1 MSRRSRIVGVDVG
14 SVSVSVAEI
23 DWDGRIL
30 NTHYR
35 FHHGDLAETLNRIF
49 SELAPIGDL
58 LLAATTSSPLFIN
71 AKKRYDDRV
80 CLIEA
85 FRQYYDRVGT
95 ILQVG
100 GERFGAVFFDE
111 DGRYVRYKTNTSC
124 AAGTGS
130 FLDQQARRLNLDGVK
145 ELGRIA
151 YENRGE
157 APKIA
162 TRCAV
167 FAKTDLVH
175 AQQEGYSL
183 SEICDGLCRGLAR
196 NIVDTLFTTTRPL
209 EPIVL
214 TGGVSQNPAVVR
226 HLREFLSV
234 DVIVDKYFT
243 HGAIGAALHLLKDE
257 TNRQE
262 QPRRPPLVRSAKED
276 EANKYGHP
284 SLEIRLSDYPDFGGH
299 DQYEFSYS
307 NTPGIRP
314 VEVDVYAGLDK
325 GRIYEVFL
333 GVDIGSTSTKAT
345 LVGSDKSVLAGFYT
359 RTAGRPVEAC
369 RQILAS
375 IDDLRKRYDIELIVK
390 GAGTTGSGRKL
401 VGRIIGADTIID
413 EITAHARAAI
423 ELDPGVDTII
433 EIGGQDSKFT
443 VLRDGA
449 VTFSVMNTV
458 CAAGTGSFIEE
469 LADRLSCPLQD
480 LSRRALGHTSPMVSD
495 RCTVFMERDIN
506 HYLRE
511 GYKVDEV
518 LASVLHAVREN
529 YLTKVAIEGGI
540 GRNVHFQGAT
550 AKNMALVAAFEQ
562 RLEQPIRVS
571 PFCHLTGAL
580 GTGLML
586 MDEGVERTK
595 FRGIGLYERA
605 IPITS
610 EICELCPNHCKITKA
625 DLGKETVAY
634 GFLCG
639 RDYETKRKATVNP
652 SGFDLLAE
660 RKRILSPDPRPLK
673 KDGPVIGLPT
683 GLHMLEDLPLWR
695 KFFQELGLKTVTG
708 EKYNGALKRGKQLA
722 GAEFCAPLTTLL
734 GQVDHLADKADVVF
748 LPVYLERWIGD
759 HNVRRQYCYYTQYAT
774 ALAQQIRDDLN
785 ADRILTPLVQYA
797 YGGIHMRFQLY
808 QALKK
813 IPGFNSGFLEISE
826 AYNRAVKFKESGM
839 EQLKEVFRS
848 QTEESSDVSVVLLGR
863 PYTVLPESMNKGVLR
878 IFQRL
883 GLKVFFQD
891 MVPYDEKDTEL
902 EGLLN
907 EVHWHFGQ
915 QTLQAAEAVAKT
927 PGVYP
932 VFMTA
937 FKCTPDAFNTDYFK
951 RIMEAHQKP
960 YLILQLD
967 EHDLSVGY
975 ETRIEAAVRS
985 FRNHFQRA
993 REPETVEYPM
1003 MLRQAEKV
1011 SLSNKKVYLPNWDDL
1026 TLRFMASNLRRYG
1039 VNAHRLRPSEAS
1051 QMKGL
1056 RHNTGQCTP
1065 LNIIAQEFIDNV
1077 IADGVDPGD
1086 AVLWMPYSR
1095 MACNLGLFPHH
1106 IRSIILNHGQGM
1118 ERAQV
1123 YVGEISF
1130 IDISVK
1136 LPIGTYFAMM
1146 FGGLMRKAACK
1157 IRPYEKMPGATDMAV
1172 AKGAEILDQAFL
1184 GEAPRETAVA
1194 EAVALFKAVE
1204 TEVERMPRP
1213 KAAIFGDLY
1222 ARDNEVVNQDLV
1234 KLIEACGGEAIT
1246 TPYTDYVKMISKAYF
1261 RRWFMEGNYFELLS
1275 GEALLVTMNRL
1286 EKRYYRMFEEVL
1298 REPQPVFDA
1307 SPADIL
1313 AEYGVRLE
1321 HTGESMDNLLK
1332 IFYLTREHPD
1342 LAVFVQTSPAFCC
1355 PSLVTEAMA
1364 ARIEAVTG
1372 VPVVSITYDGTG
1384 GLKND
1389 ALIPYLTYPRYQRDR
1404 DGRQPAR
1411 KI

>member
-1 MSRRSRIVGVDVG
+1 MSRRPRVIGVDTG

-30 NTHYR
+30 GTHYL
-35 FHHGDLAETLNRIF
+35 FHHGDPARTLHEILNRLGL
-49 SELAPIGDL
+49 SDDR

-71 AKKRYDDRV
+71 AQERYDDRI

-85 FRQYYDRVGT
+85 FQRYYDRVGT

-100 GERFGAVFFDE
+100 GERFGAVFFDR
-111 DGRYVRYKTNTSC
+111 DGHYLRYKTNTSC

-130 FLDQQARRLNLDGVK
+130 FLDQQARRLNLDGVE

-151 YENRGE
+151 YENTGE

-196 NIVDTLFTTTRPL
+196 NIVDTLFTTSRPL

-226 HLREFLSV
+226 HLREFLAS

-243 HGAIGAALHLLKDE
+243 HGAIGAALHFLKEE
-257 TNRQE
+257 TNRQV
-262 QPRRPPLVRSAKED
+262 QPRRTAAIRPGKTDTTAG
-276 EANKYGHP
+276 YGHP
-284 SLEIRLSDYPDFGGH
+284 PLNLRLSEYPDFGGH

-314 VEVDVYAGLDK
+314 VEVDVYVDLE
-325 GRIYEVFL
+325 RCRTYEVFL

-345 LVGSDKSVLAGFYT
+345 LVDSDKSVLAGFYT

-375 IDDLRKRYDIELIVK
+375 IDDLRQRYEIELNVQ

-401 VGRIIGADTIID
+401 VGRIIGADIVID
-413 EITAHARAAI
+413 EITAHARAALEI
-423 ELDPGVDTII
+423 DPQVDTII

-443 VLRDGA
+443 VLRDGS

-469 LADRLSCPLQD
+469 LADRLGCPLED
-480 LSRRALGHTSPMVSD
+480 LSRRSLGRTSPMVSD

-511 GYKVDEV
+511 GYKVDQV

-529 YLTKVAIEGGI
+529 YLTKVAVEGNI
-540 GRNVHFQGAT
+540 GRNIHFQGAT

-562 RLEQPIRVS
+562 RLNRPIKVS

-580 GTGLML
+580 GTALML
-586 MDEGVERTK
+586 MDEGVSRTG
-595 FRGIGLYERA
+595 FRGIDLYKRP

-610 EICELCPNHCKITKA
+610 EVCELCPNHCKITKA
-625 DLGKETVAY
+625 DLGSETVAY

-639 RDYETKRKATVNP
+639 RDYEAKRKAHINP

-660 RKRILSPDPRPLK
+660 RKRILSPEPGAAING
-673 KDGPVIGLPT
+673 GPVVGLPA

-695 KFFQELGLKTVTG
+695 MFFRELGLKTITG
-708 EKYNGALKRGKQLA
+708 EKYSGALKRGKQLA
-722 GAEFCAPLTTLL
+722 GAEFCAPMTTLL
-734 GQVDHLADKADVVF
+734 GQVDHLAEKADVVF
-748 LPVYLERWIGD
+748 LPVYLERWTGD
-759 HNVRRQYCYYTQYAT
+759 RNVRRQYCYYTQYST
-774 ALAQQIRDDLN
+774 ALAQQIRNDLDS
-785 ADRILTPLVQYA
+785 DRILTPLVQYA
-797 YGGIHMRFQLY
+797 YGGIHTRVQLY
-808 QALKK
+808 QSLKK
-813 IPGFNSGFLEISE
+813 IPGFKPGFLDVSE
-826 AYNRAVKFKESGM
+826 AYDRAVKFKESGM
-839 EQLKEVFRS
+839 AQLKEVFRS
-848 QTEESSDVSVVLLGR
+848 QTEESGDVAVVLLGR
-863 PYTVLPESMNKGVLR
+863 PYTVLPEPMNKGIIR

-883 GLKVFFQD
+883 GLRVFFQD

-915 QTLQAAEAVAKT
+915 QTLQAAEAVAKM

-951 RIMEAHQKP
+951 RIMEAHKKP

-985 FRNHFQRA
+985 FRNHLHRA
-993 REPETVEYPM
+993 RAPETVEYPL
-1003 MLRQAEKV
+1003 MLKPAGKT
-1011 SLSNKKVYLPNWDDL
+1011 SLSGKNVYLPNWDDL
-1026 TLRFMASNLRRYG
+1026 TLGFMAANLRRYG
-1039 VNAHRLRPSEAS
+1039 VNAQRLRPSEAS

-1086 AVLWMPYSR
+1086 AVLWVPHSR
-1095 MACNLGLFPHH
+1095 MACNFGLFAHH
-1106 IRSIILNHGQGM
+1106 IRSIILNHGHGM
-1118 ERAQV
+1118 ERSQV

-1130 IDISVK
+1130 IDVSIK

-1157 IRPYEKMPGATDMAV
+1157 IRPYEKIPGATDSAV
-1172 AKGAEILDQAFL
+1172 SKGVQILTRAFL
-1184 GEAPRETAVA
+1184 GEIPREAAVA
-1194 EAVALFKAVE
+1194 ETVGLFKAVE
-1204 TEVERMPRP
+1204 TESRTAPRP

-1222 ARDNEVVNQDLV
+1222 ARDNETVNQDLV

-1246 TPYTDYVKMISKAYF
+1246 TPYTDYAKMISRAYF

-1275 GEALLVTMNRL
+1275 GEALLATMGRL

-1298 REPQPVFDA
+1298 EEPQPVFDA

-1332 IFYLTREHPD
+1332 IYYLTREHPD

-1355 PSLVTEAMA
+1355 PSLITEAMA

-1384 GLKND
+1384 GMKNE
-1389 ALIPYLTYPRYQRDR
+1389 ALIPYLTYPRDRKQRAR
-1404 DGRQPAR
+1404 KPAR
-1411 KI
+1411 SL